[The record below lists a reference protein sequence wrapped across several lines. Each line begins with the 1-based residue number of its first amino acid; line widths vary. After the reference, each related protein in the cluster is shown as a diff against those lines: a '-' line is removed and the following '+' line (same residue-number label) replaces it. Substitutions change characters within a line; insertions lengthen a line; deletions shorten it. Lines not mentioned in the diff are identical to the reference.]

1 MAGMSQPTETPEP
14 EARPEGADPEPP
26 GSPGQL
32 APGLSGGSDG
42 SVPGEPGAPR
52 RRLERA
58 PGERLARPVA
68 APADGDA
75 GSVGSPTR
83 AVQMGILGAALGIA
97 VFLILAIGFSFS
109 AGLLIVAIFTGRFIG
124 LFVRAGAAGTLSAPA
139 RALVSIV
146 IFLVALSAAVV
157 VTWLWSHV
165 EGGDL
170 GLADYLDQVYGIP
183 LVALEFMLGTL
194 MAWWSA
200 R

>member
-1 MAGMSQPTETPEP
+1 MRAGGTMTAMSQPTETPEP
-14 EARPEGADPEPP
+14 DARPEGADPLPPVPP
-26 GSPGQL
+26 GGGPAGE
-32 APGLSGGSDG
+32 APPPD
-42 SVPGEPGAPR
+42 EPATPP

-58 PGERLARPVA
+58 PGERLARPELS
-68 APADGDA
+68 ADGTTASA
-75 GSVGSPTR
+75 GSPAR
-83 AVQMGILGAALGIA
+83 AVQMGILGAVVGIA

-124 LFVRAGAAGTLSAPA
+124 LFVRAGAAGTLTSPA
-139 RALVSIV
+139 RALVSVV
-146 IFLVALSAAVV
+146 IFLVALGAAVV

>member
-1 MAGMSQPTETPEP
+1 MTAMSQPTETPEP
-14 EARPEGADPEPP
+14 DARPEGADPEPP
-26 GSPGQL
+26 GQLEPG
-32 APGLSGGSDG
+32 PSGGSDE
-42 SVPGEPGAPR
+42 SAPGEPEAPR

-68 APADGDA
+68 SPADGEAVSD
-75 GSVGSPTR
+75 GSPTR
-83 AVQMGILGAALGIA
+83 AVGMGIVGAGVGIA

-124 LFVRAGAAGTLSAPA
+124 LFVRAGAAGTLSSPA
-139 RALVSIV
+139 RALVSVV
-146 IFLVALSAAVV
+146 IFLIALGAAVV
-157 VTWLWSHV
+157 VTWLWSRV

-170 GLADYLDQVYGIP
+170 GLGDYLDQVYGIP

-194 MAWWSA
+194 MASWSA

>member
-1 MAGMSQPTETPEP
+1 MTAMSQPTETPEP
-14 EARPEGADPEPP
+14 DARPEGADPVPP
-26 GSPGQL
+26 GPPGD
-32 APGLSGGSDG
+32 APPD
-42 SVPGEPGAPR
+42 EPATPR

-58 PGERLARPVA
+58 PGERLAGPEIA
-68 APADGDA
+68 ADGTA
-75 GSVGSPTR
+75 ASVGSRTR
-83 AVQMGILGAALGIA
+83 AVQMGILGAVVGIA

-124 LFVRAGAAGTLSAPA
+124 LFVRAGAAGTMSSPA
-139 RALVSIV
+139 RSLVSVV
-146 IFLVALSAAVV
+146 IFLVALGAAVV

-170 GLADYLDQVYGIP
+170 GLAEYLNEVYGVP

>member
-1 MAGMSQPTETPEP
+1 MSQPTETPEP
-14 EARPEGADPEPP
+14 GARPEGADPEPP
-26 GSPGQL
+26 GSAEQA
-32 APGLSGGSDG
+32 APDPSGGTDLP
-42 SVPGEPGAPR
+42 VPGEPVAPR

-58 PGERLARPVA
+58 PGERLARPEA
-68 APADGDA
+68 SPAGGDA

-83 AVQMGILGAALGIA
+83 AVQMGILGAAVGIA

-124 LFVRAGAAGTLSAPA
+124 LFVRAGAAGTLSSPA
-139 RALVSIV
+139 RALISIV
-146 IFLVALSAAVV
+146 IFLVALGAAVV
-157 VTWLWSHV
+157 VTWLWSRV